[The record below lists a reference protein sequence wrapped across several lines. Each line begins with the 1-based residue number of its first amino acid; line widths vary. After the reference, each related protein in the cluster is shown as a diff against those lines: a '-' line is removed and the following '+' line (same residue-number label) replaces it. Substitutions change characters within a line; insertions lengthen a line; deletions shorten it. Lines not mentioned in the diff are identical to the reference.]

1 MSSSSTRQALRLR
14 RSSLA
19 LALAMGMGLTGTVY
33 AQATTG
39 GIFGTAEA
47 GDTVQ
52 IVSPTGVTR
61 TTTVDERGKYSF
73 NNLPLGAYTV
83 NLMKGG
89 ATVDTRKDVEL
100 RVNAGTDVSFAAAA
114 ASAANASNLEG
125 VTVVGTSL
133 PPIDVSSVDSRTVI
147 TQSQLKQL
155 PLGRTAEAIALLAPG
170 VSQGATGSGFSS
182 PTGQAL
188 ISFSGSSISENAY
201 YINGMNTTDP
211 VAGYGG
217 MVLPYGAIDQ
227 QEILTGGYGAQYGRS
242 DGGVISIVGRRGT
255 NDFHFGGQILWTPDF
270 AKADPIN
277 AKYPS
282 SSRLDGNT
290 YRYRNN
296 NKDWEAVY
304 SAYAGGPLIKDTLF
318 GFIAVEGAKRE
329 GSNVSAASANRDT
342 EYTYKDPKMYAKFD
356 WNINDSNILE
366 LTGASYKHDYN
377 GSIYGF
383 DNVTRTRGDYQSQDT
398 VSNTKQTMWLA
409 KYTGYLTDSLTLT
422 AQYGKQD
429 TKLYTQAG
437 SADPNLIDILGPE
450 DQNPAYTGGFP
461 NGITNAQNL
470 LTVADP
476 THESKVTN
484 YRVDLSYVLG
494 DHTISAGI
502 DNQNSVDINDG
513 ESIYANAGYAW
524 SYGAVTQGT
533 PIAAGQV
540 TPPVGTPYYV
550 SEYRQQTAATV
561 RVRQRAQYIQDEW
574 QVSDTVKLSLGLRND
589 QFTNY
594 NGSNEAYI
602 TQTKPQWAPRL
613 GGTWDVYGDSSFK
626 VYANAGRYYL
636 ALPLVPALRG
646 ASGSLL
652 TNVYYSY
659 TGIDPATGYPTGLTP
674 LNTTSGAGAQIS
686 ANNEFGQAKDP
697 NIVTAHG
704 LKSEYQDEFIA
715 GFDKAWGDNWVY
727 GAKATYRKLGN
738 AIDDYCDTSSDQDPP
753 GRLQQLFTAAGSN
766 IDLASAGVSCYLF
779 NPGRANT
786 FLAPN
791 GDGGYESLHA
801 TNADLGFPHLK
812 RHYYALE
819 LHLQRNKGEGKWWG
833 NVSYVYSKLY
843 GNSEGQVD
851 SDAGTRS
858 DPSVTQAWDNAPLMV
873 YSNGKLANDHTHAL
887 KAYGAYEI
895 TPEWQVS
902 GNIAIVS
909 GAPRNCYGPFGPD
922 QIDAGYGTTA
932 YHWCN
937 GQPSS
942 PGDVGRNPMT
952 HQVSAALA
960 YRPEWAQG
968 RLGFTAEV
976 FNLFNEQKKT
986 QSDPYLGPTGE
997 AGAPRATYNVPIAF
1011 ETPRYFRFG
1020 VTYDY

>member
-1 MSSSSTRQALRLR
+1 MSSRSIRQATVLR

-19 LALAMGMGLTGTVY
+19 LALAVGMGLTGTAF

-39 GIFGTAEA
+39 TIFGTAEA

-52 IVSPTGVTR
+52 IISATGLTR
-61 TTTVDERGKYSF
+61 TTTVDERGRY
-73 NNLPLGAYTV
+73 NMANLPVGAYTV

-89 ATVDTRKDVEL
+89 ATVDTRKDVA
-100 RVNAGTDVSFAAAA
+100 VTVSKGSDVSFAGAT

-125 VTVVGTSL
+125 VTVVGTAL

-170 VSQGATGSGFSS
+170 VTQGATGSGFAS

-188 ISFSGSSISENAY
+188 VSFGGSAVTENAY

-217 MVLPYGAIDQ
+217 MTLPYGAIDQ

-242 DGGVISIVGRRGT
+242 DGGVISVVGRRGT
-255 NDFHFGGQILWTPDF
+255 NEFHFGGQILWTPAF
-270 AKADPIN
+270 AKANPIN
-277 AKYPS
+277 SKYPAS
-282 SSRLDGNT
+282 SELDGQT
-290 YRYRNN
+290 YRYRNL
-296 NKDWEAVY
+296 NKDWEAVA

-318 GFIAVEGAKRE
+318 AFVAVEGAKRE
-329 GSNVSAASANRDT
+329 GDNVAISSSNRNT
-342 EYTYKDPKMYAKFD
+342 KYTYKDPKMYGKID

-366 LTGASYKHDYN
+366 LTGASYKDDYT
-377 GSIYGF
+377 GDVYAF
-383 DNVTRTRGDYQSQDT
+383 DNDTRKTGAFQAQDT
-398 VSNTKQTMWLA
+398 LASTKQTMWIA
-409 KYTGYLTDSLTLT
+409 KYTSYITDSLTLT

-429 TKLYTQAG
+429 TKLYTKPG
-437 SADPNLIDILGPE
+437 SADPNLIHIISPQN
-450 DQNPAYTGGFP
+450 QNPAYTGGFP
-461 NGITNAQNL
+461 QGITNAQNL
-470 LTVADP
+470 TTVENSN
-476 THESKVTN
+476 HESKIN
-484 YRVDLSYVLG
+484 NLRVELSYVLG
-494 DHTISAGI
+494 DHTITGGI
-502 DNQNSVDINDG
+502 DNQKSQDLNDG
-513 ESIYANAGYAW
+513 ASIYANAGYAW
-524 SYGAVTQGT
+524 NYGVVQGGTIAGGAVT
-533 PIAAGQV
+533 A
-540 TPPVGTPYYV
+540 PVGTPYYV
-550 SEYRQQTAATV
+550 SEYRQATGATV
-561 RVRQRAQYIQDEW
+561 RVKQRAQYLQDEW

-613 GGTWDVYGDSSFK
+613 GGTWDVYGDSTFK

-646 ASGSLL
+646 ASGSTQ

-659 TGIDPATGYPTGLTP
+659 TGIDPTNGYPTGLTP
-674 LNTTSGAGAQIS
+674 LNTVNGPGAQYS
-686 ANNEFGQAKDP
+686 PNNEYGQAKDP
-697 NIVTAHG
+697 NIVTARG

-766 IDLASAGVSCYLF
+766 IDLNAAGVSCYLF

-791 GDGGYESLHA
+791 GNGGYESLTA
-801 TNADLGFPHLK
+801 SNADLGFSHLK

-833 NVSYVYSKLY
+833 NISYVYSKLY
-843 GNSEGQVD
+843 GNSEGQTD

-909 GAPRNCYGPFGPD
+909 GSPRNCYGGFGPD
-922 QIDAGYGTTA
+922 QIDAGYGTDS

-937 GQPSS
+937 GQPSP
-942 PGDVGRNPMT
+942 PGDVGRNPIT
-952 HQVSAALA
+952 HTVSAAIA
-960 YRPEWAQG
+960 YHPEFAQG

-986 QSDPYLGPTGE
+986 QSDPYYGVS
-997 AGAPRATYNVPIAF
+997 GAPDQTYNVPIAF
-1011 ETPRYFRFG
+1011 QTPRYFRFG

>member
-1 MSSSSTRQALRLR
+1 MSSRSIRQASVLR

-19 LALAMGMGLTGTVY
+19 LALAMGMGLTGTVF
-33 AQATTG
+33 AQSTTG
-39 GIFGTAEA
+39 SLFGSAEP
-47 GDTVQ
+47 GETVQ
-52 IVSPTGVTR
+52 ITSSTGVTR
-61 TTTVDERGKYSF
+61 STTVAENGRYTF
-73 NNLPLGAYTV
+73 NNLPLGTYKV
-83 NLMKGG
+83 SLMKGG
-89 ATVDTRKDVEL
+89 ATVDTRDNVQLK
-100 RVNAGTDVSFAAAA
+100 VNAGTDVSFAAAA
-114 ASAANASNLEG
+114 ATATSAENLSA
-125 VTVVGTSL
+125 VTVTGNAL

-147 TQSQLKQL
+147 TQTQLKQL
-155 PLGRTAEAIALLAPG
+155 PLGRTAESIALLAPG
-170 VSQGATGSGFSS
+170 VSQGATGTGFAS

-188 ISFSGSSISENAY
+188 VSFGGSSVSENAY

-211 VAGYGG
+211 ISGYGG
-217 MVLPYGAIDQ
+217 MALPYGAIDQ

-242 DGGVISIVGRRGT
+242 DGGVISIVGRRGS
-255 NDFHFGGQILWTPDF
+255 NEFHFGGQVLWTPEF
-270 AKADPIN
+270 GKADPIN

-282 SSRLDGNT
+282 SSVRDGQV
-290 YRYRNN
+290 YRYRNL

-329 GSNVSAASANRDT
+329 GDSVALASSNKIT
-342 EYTYKDPKMYAKFD
+342 QYTYKDPKMYAKLD
-356 WNINDSNILE
+356 WNINDNNLLE
-366 LTGASYKHDYN
+366 LTGASYQHNYTGDVYN
-377 GSIYGF
+377 F
-383 DNVTRTRGDYQSQDT
+383 NNRTRAYGSFIAPDT
-398 VSNTKQTMWLA
+398 ASSTKQRMWIA
-409 KYTGYLTDSLTLT
+409 KYTSYITDSLTLT

-429 TKLYTQAG
+429 TKLFTRTG
-437 SADPNLIDILGPE
+437 TTDPNLIPILGAE
-450 DQNPAYTGGFP
+450 SQNPAYTAGFP
-461 NGITNAQNL
+461 QGITNAQNL
-470 LTVADP
+470 TVVPDP
-476 THESKVTN
+476 KHESKVSN

-502 DNQNSVDINDG
+502 DNQNTQDLNDG
-513 ESIYANAGYAW
+513 QSVYNNFGYEW
-524 SYGAVTQGT
+524 SYGTVEDSGIANGAVSS
-533 PIAAGQV
+533 
-540 TPPVGTPYYV
+540 PVGTPYYV
-550 SEYRQQTAATV
+550 SQYRQQTAASV

-594 NGSNEAYI
+594 NGSGQAYI

-613 GGTWDVYGDSSFK
+613 GGSWDVYGDSTFK

-646 ASGSLL
+646 ASGSTQ
-652 TNVYYSY
+652 TNTYFSY

-674 LNTTSGAGAQIS
+674 LNTVNGPGQPYSP
-686 ANNEFGQAKDP
+686 NNEYGQAKDP
-697 NIVTAHG
+697 NIVSAKG

-715 GFDKAWGDNWVY
+715 GFDKTWGENWVY
-727 GAKATYRKLGN
+727 GAKLTYRALRN
-738 AIDDYCDTSSDQDPP
+738 AIDDYCDTGDTPP
-753 GRLQQLFTAAGSN
+753 GRLQQLFTASGSN
-766 IDLASAGVSCYLF
+766 VDLAAAGVSCYLF

-791 GDGGYESLHA
+791 AAGGYDRVRA
-801 TNADLGFPHLK
+801 TNDDLGFPHLK
-812 RHYYALE
+812 RHYYAVE
-819 LHLQRNKGEGKWWG
+819 LHLQHLKGDGKWWG
-833 NVSYVYSKLY
+833 NVSYVFSKLY
-843 GNSEGQVD
+843 GNSEGQTD

-873 YSNGKLANDHTHAL
+873 YSNGKLANDHTHEL

-909 GAPRNCYGPFGPD
+909 GAPRNCYGGFGPD
-922 QIDAGYGTTA
+922 QIDAGYGTTS

-937 GQPSS
+937 GLPSP
-942 PGDVGRNPMT
+942 PGAAGRNPIT
-952 HQVSAALA
+952 HTVSAALA
-960 YRPEWAQG
+960 YRPAFAEG

-986 QSDPYLGPTGE
+986 QSYPYYATSS
-997 AGAPRATYNVPIAF
+997 APLPTYNAPIAF
-1011 ETPRYFRFG
+1011 QTPRYFRFG